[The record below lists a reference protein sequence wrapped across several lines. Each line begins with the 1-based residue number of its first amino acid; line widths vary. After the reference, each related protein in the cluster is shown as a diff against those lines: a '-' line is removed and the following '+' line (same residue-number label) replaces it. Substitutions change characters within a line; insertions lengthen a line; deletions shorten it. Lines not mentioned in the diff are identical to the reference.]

1 VKKNDVRLGT
11 LGGYDGDKEISQFCP
26 SKQQIQQLE
35 SLYANKKNLDAYYQV
50 PGTNRGTEVK
60 SGEFFWGGR
69 KLRLFSLNPT
79 IRLTEQL
86 HASFAFR

>member
-35 SLYANKKNLDAYYQV
+35 SLYANKKILML
-50 PGTNRGTEVK
+50 TTK
-60 SGEFFWGGR
+60 SPAQIGAQ
-69 KLRLFSLNPT
+69 K
-79 IRLTEQL
+79 
-86 HASFAFR
+86 